1 MKLSTNP
8 GLRAR
13 QLHGFWFAN
22 RYLVARRVA
31 QVLFL
36 VLFLT
41 GPWFGLWITEGT
53 LASSW
58 TLDILPLSDPLV
70 LIQILMTGNWP
81 ELTAI
86 IGGLIVTLSY
96 LLLGGRAYCAWVC
109 PINPVTDL
117 AAWLRRKLG
126 IKKGWTPKRNL
137 RLYVLAGIL
146 LTTLITGSLVWEMI
160 NPITSLHRAILFGTT
175 MGAAATFAIF
185 LFDLFTAQHGWCGH
199 LCPVGA
205 FYGLVGEGSI
215 LRVSAA
221 ARERC
226 DDCMDCF
233 AICPEPQV
241 IAPALRGEK
250 TGSGPIILSGDCLNC
265 GRCLDVCSED
275 VFRFTHRFDQR
286 LDSPSLTG
294 SSAQLC
300 QKGG

>member
-8 GLRAR
+8 GQRAHE
-13 QLHGFWFAN
+13 LHGFWFAN
-22 RYLVARRVA
+22 RYLIARRVA

-41 GPWFGLWITEGT
+41 GPWFGIWITEGT

-70 LIQILMTGNWP
+70 LIQTMLAGNWP
-81 ELTAI
+81 EMTAVL
-86 IGGLIVTLSY
+86 GALIVTVSY
-96 LLLGGRAYCAWVC
+96 VLLGGRAYCAWVC

-137 RLYVLAGIL
+137 RLYILAGIL
-146 LTTLITGSLVWEMI
+146 LTTLITGSLVWELI
-160 NPITSLHRAILFGTT
+160 NPITSLHRAILFGTA
-175 MGAAATFAIF
+175 MGAAATLAIF

-250 TGSGPIILSGDCLNC
+250 TGTGPIILSGDCINC

-275 VFRFTHRFDQR
+275 VFRFTHRFDHR
-286 LDSPSLTG
+286 LEG
-294 SSAQLC
+294 SSLEGGTAQLC

>member
-1 MKLSTNP
+1 MKMSANP
-8 GLRAR
+8 GQRAR
-13 QLHGFWFAN
+13 EVRGFLFAN
-22 RYLVARRVA
+22 RYLIARRAA
-31 QVLFL
+31 QIFFL
-36 VLFLT
+36 LLFLT
-41 GPWFGLWITEGT
+41 GPWFGLWITKGT

-58 TLDILPLSDPLV
+58 TFDVLPLSDPFI
-70 LIQILMTGNWP
+70 LIQTMIMGNWP

-86 IGGLIVTLSY
+86 IGALIVAASY

-126 IKKGWTPKRNL
+126 IKKGWTPKRSL

-146 LTTLITGSLVWEMI
+146 ITTLISGSLVWELV
-160 NPITSLHRAILFGTT
+160 NPITSLHRAILFGAL
-175 MGAAATFAIF
+175 MGAAATLAIF

-205 FYGLVGEGSI
+205 FYGLLGEGSI

-250 TGSGPIILSGDCLNC
+250 TGTGPIIFSGDCLNC

-275 VFRFTHRFDQR
+275 VFRFTHRFDHR
-286 LDSPSLTG
+286 LESPSLEG
-294 SSAQLC
+294 GSAQLC